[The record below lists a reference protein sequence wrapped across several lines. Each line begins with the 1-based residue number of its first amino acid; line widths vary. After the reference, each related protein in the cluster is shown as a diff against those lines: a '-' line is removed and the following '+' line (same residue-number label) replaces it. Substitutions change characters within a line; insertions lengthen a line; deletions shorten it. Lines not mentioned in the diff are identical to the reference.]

1 MDTLTLE
8 QREVFNSV
16 LTGENVFCSG
26 IAGCGKSYLIQIIY
40 DEIPKRKRG
49 SSGLPFRIQKTAL
62 TGCAAILLGQG
73 SKTIHSWGGVGIA
86 KDSVEEIAQRIK
98 KNTKAKKNWLCTD
111 LLIIDE
117 ISMMTCELLEKLDRV
132 GQIIRNCRKPFG
144 GVQLLL
150 VGDFCQLPPIV
161 REAGGIDKPVFAFE
175 SPKWSTIVGRV
186 YHLQHIQRQQ
196 DEDFQRVLVEARNG
210 ILSPESIAILK
221 SRQGLSWRKMKIK
234 PTLLFPR
241 KADVDYV
248 NETNLG
254 VLKDDKRKFIAT
266 TDAPPGFKLTDPWFI
281 KAIETMDADSNYSG
295 ELVLCLKAQVM
306 LIHNLNTEIGLVNGS
321 RGVIVGFE
329 QGGAGN
335 PIVEF
340 MNGCKMPI
348 APHQWEVEG
357 YKDVYRKQIPLRL
370 AWAIT
375 IHKAQG
381 STLDCALIDIGTNTF
396 EFGQAYVAL
405 SRVRSLDSL
414 YIHDFADD
422 SIRCHPKVKKFYAKF
437 QPSLYNIM
445 SQQANNVI
453 EDINVDEE
461 EGDGEEEEGEEEK
474 TELKESCTNWL
485 YEDLMDD
492 WKNVLSSKKDN
503 MESLSTMLNGK
514 EYLPNRKDIW
524 NGLHLTRLKD
534 VRVVILGQDPYPT
547 PGNAHGLAFSIQP
560 TVKVLPGS
568 LRNIY
573 KELEADLG
581 VVQPV
586 NGSLIHWAKQGILLL
601 NTVLTV
607 ESGKPQSHSGM
618 GWEEITDA
626 IIQAVYKENPEAI
639 FVFWGKSAQIKKKLI
654 TGCKNIIEAP
664 HPSPLS
670 ARTGFFGSK
679 PFSKINAIL
688 TGAGSSEIKWT

>member
-1 MDTLTLE
+1 MNTLTLE
-8 QREVFNSV
+8 QREVFDSV
-16 LTGENVFCSG
+16 LAGDNVFCSG
-26 IAGCGKSYLIQIIY
+26 IAGCGKSYLIQVIY

-73 SKTIHSWGGVGIA
+73 SKTIHSWSGVGIA
-86 KDSVEEIAQRIK
+86 RDSVEELAKRIK
-98 KNTKAKKNWLCTD
+98 KNTKAKNNWLCTD

-117 ISMMTCELLEKLDRV
+117 ISMMTCELLEKLDKV
-132 GQIIRNCRKPFG
+132 GQIIRSSRKPFG
-144 GVQLLL
+144 GIQLLL
-150 VGDFCQLPPIV
+150 VGDFCQLPPV
-161 REAGGIDKPVFAFE
+161 VKEYGGADKPVFAFE
-175 SPKWSTIVGRV
+175 SPQWSTIVNRV
-186 YHLQHIQRQQ
+186 YHLQSIQRQQ

-210 ILSPESIAILK
+210 SLSAESIAILK
-221 SRQGLSWRKMKIK
+221 KRQGLSWRKMKIK

-248 NETNLG
+248 NESNLG
-254 VLKDDKRKFIAT
+254 VLKDDKRKFIASV
-266 TDAPPGFKLTDPWFI
+266 DVPPGFNTKDPWFI
-281 KAIETMDADSNYSG
+281 KAIETMDADANYST
-295 ELVLCLKAQVM
+295 ELILCLKAQVM
-306 LIHNLNTEIGLVNGS
+306 LIHNLNTEAGLVNGS
-321 RGVIVGFE
+321 RGVVVGFE

-381 STLDCALIDIGTNTF
+381 ATLDCALIDIGTNTF

-405 SRVRSLDSL
+405 SRVRSLESL

-445 SQQANNVI
+445 SQQGGGKII
-453 EDINVDEE
+453 EESDEE
-461 EGDGEEEEGEEEK
+461 LDVMGQEMEEK
-474 TELKESCTNWL
+474 EDLSTNWL
-485 YEDLMDD
+485 YADLTDD
-492 WKNVLSSKKDN
+492 WKDVLKEK
-503 MESLSTMLNGK
+503 EGILGSLSDMLNGK
-514 EYLPNRKDIW
+514 EYLPHREDIW
-524 NGLHLTRLKD
+524 NALHLCRLKD

-547 PGNAHGLAFSIQP
+547 PGNAHGLAFSIRP
-560 TVKVLPGS
+560 DVKVLPGS

-581 VVQPV
+581 VHEPE
-586 NGSLIHWAKQGILLL
+586 NGSLIPWAKQGVLLL

-607 ESGKPQSHSGM
+607 EPGKPQSHAGQ
-618 GWEEITDA
+618 GWEDITDT
-626 IIQAVYKENPEAI
+626 IIQAVYKKNPNVI
-639 FVFWGKSAQIKKKLI
+639 FVFWGKSAQVKKKLI
-654 TGCKNIIEAP
+654 AGCKNIIEAP

-670 ARTGFFGSK
+670 ARTGFFGSR
-679 PFSKINAIL
+679 PFSKINKIL
-688 TGAGSSEIKWT
+688 GELGQQEIKWS

>member
-1 MDTLTLE
+1 MNTLTLE
-8 QREVFNSV
+8 QREVFDSV
-16 LTGENVFCSG
+16 INGDNVFCSG
-26 IAGCGKSYLIQIIY
+26 IAGCGKSYLIQVIY

-49 SSGLPFRIQKTAL
+49 GSGLPYRIQKTAL

-73 SKTIHSWGGVGIA
+73 SKTIHSWSGVGIA
-86 KDSVEEIAQRIK
+86 RDSAEELAKRVK

-117 ISMMTCELLEKLDRV
+117 ISMMTCELLEKLDKV

-144 GVQLLL
+144 GIQLLL
-150 VGDFCQLPPIV
+150 VGDFCQLPPV
-161 REAGGIDKPVFAFE
+161 VKEYGGADKPVFAFE
-175 SPKWSTIVGRV
+175 SSQWSTIVSRV
-186 YHLQHIQRQQ
+186 YHLQSIQRQQ

-210 ILSPESIAILK
+210 SLSAQSIAILK

-248 NETNLG
+248 NESNLD
-254 VLKDDKRKFIAT
+254 VLKDDKRKFIASVDT
-266 TDAPPGFKLTDPWFI
+266 PPGFNTKDPWFM
-281 KAIETMDADSNYSG
+281 KAIETMDAEANYSN
-295 ELVLCLKAQVM
+295 ELILCLKAQVM
-306 LIHNLNTEIGLVNGS
+306 LIHNLNTEIALVNGS
-321 RGVIVGFE
+321 RGVVVGFE
-329 QGGAGN
+329 QSGSGN

-381 STLDCALIDIGTNTF
+381 ATLDCALIDIGTNTF

-405 SRVRSLDSL
+405 SRVRSLESL

-445 SQQANNVI
+445 SQQGVTKVI
-453 EDINVDEE
+453 EESDEE
-461 EGDGEEEEGEEEK
+461 SEVGVIEEE
-474 TELKESCTNWL
+474 SSTNWL
-485 YEDLMDD
+485 YADLTDD
-492 WKNVLSSKKDN
+492 WKAVLKEK
-503 MESLSTMLNGK
+503 EALLGTLSDMLNGK
-514 EYLPNRKDIW
+514 NYLPHREDIW
-524 NGLHLTRLKD
+524 NALHLCPLKD

-547 PGNAHGLAFSIQP
+547 PGNAHGLAFSIRP
-560 TVKVLPGS
+560 DVKVLPGS

-573 KELEADLG
+573 KELEADVG
-581 VVQPV
+581 AGEPA
-586 NGSLIHWAKQGILLL
+586 NGSLIPWAKQGILLL

-607 ESGKPQSHSGM
+607 EPGKPQSHAGQ

-626 IIQAVYKENPEAI
+626 IIQTVYKKNPNVI
-639 FVFWGKSAQIKKKLI
+639 FVFWGKSAQVKKKLI
-654 TGCKNIIEAP
+654 GGCKNIIEAP

-679 PFSKINAIL
+679 PFSKINTIL
-688 TGAGSSEIKWT
+688 GELGQQEIKWS